1 MSIRWNA
8 ARARQKC
15 DKPASDVMAIVGED
29 YYTIS
34 TNSWAPS
41 TNGKPV
47 VAPSAGMS
55 LTFIMHGRSRL
66 IVERQTEQFPI
77 S

>member
-41 TNGKPV
+41 TNGKLV
-47 VAPSAGMS
+47 VASFRGDE
-55 LTFIMHGRSRL
+55 LNLIMHGRPRL